1 MHREGRP
8 GGGKRGSPL
17 GSLRSE
23 DTKSHTSWAD
33 LGSLR
38 EAAAHEG
45 SEPFRGRCCR
55 DRCLRCC
62 RGALGFP
69 LGALGGEKSVVFMEE
84 KYTF

>member
-1 MHREGRP
+1 MTSRAT
-8 GGGKRGSPL
+8 
-17 GSLRSE
+17 LR
-23 DTKSHTSWAD
+23 DGTIPSWAD

-45 SEPFRGRCCR
+45 SQPLRGRRCG

-84 KYTF
+84 KYTLFNLAVVEIERFF